1 MTKEEWVECHGADQD
16 DGSNVFE
23 SMVVASEEDIE
34 FEDTLD
40 YIEAWSD
47 KFFNFAEQN
56 KGEPWLEIFL
66 EKFREYANKP
76 SEGGPVFE
84 EWRNT

>member
-1 MTKEEWVECHGADQD
+1 MTKEEWLELHGDDHD
-16 DGSNVFE
+16 DGCPIIICVE
-23 SMVVASEEDIE
+23 RETE

-47 KFFNFAEQN
+47 KFFDFVELN
-56 KGEPWLEIFL
+56 KGETWLEVFL

-76 SEGGPVFE
+76 SKGGPSFE
-84 EWRNT
+84 EWRKT